1 MSDRPNRRIAWYN
14 GDFMPEAEV
23 RIPFRDKSFLW
34 GDGCFDMTR
43 TFDGVP
49 FRLDAHIARLYRSLT
64 YLKIDTGI
72 GPEEMTAI
80 SREVLE
86 RNRPLLGDGE
96 DYWIGQRI
104 SRGIQAVGDE
114 GWDDVGPTV
123 IVECV
128 PLPFAKRAKYYRDG
142 LPVIIPSVRRVA
154 PEALSPRVK
163 THNYLNMIMANLEV
177 EAQNP
182 EAWAVLLDHN
192 GNLAEG
198 LGSNVF
204 VVRNGRLLT
213 PQERYV
219 LAGVSRA
226 TAIELAETLGI
237 PVAEADIDL
246 YDAYTADEA
255 FVTSTSFC
263 ICPIGTINGRT
274 IGDGTVPGPV
284 TKRLLDAYSEMVGC
298 DIAGQFLRH
307 LAA

>member
-1 MSDRPNRRIAWYN
+1 MSERPNRRIAWYN
-14 GDFMPEAEV
+14 GAYMPEAEV
-23 RIPFRDKSFLW
+23 RIPYRDKSFLW

-43 TFDGVP
+43 TFNGVP
-49 FRLDAHIARLYRSLT
+49 FRLEAHVERLYRSLR

-72 GPEEMTAI
+72 APDEMTAI

-86 RNRPLLGDGE
+86 RNRHLLGEGD

-114 GWDDVGPTV
+114 GWDDTGPTV

-128 PLPFAKRAKYYRDG
+128 PIPFAARAKYYRDG
-142 LPVIIPSVRRVA
+142 LPVIVPSVRRVA
-154 PEALSPRVK
+154 PEALSPRIK
-163 THNYLNMIMANLEV
+163 SHNYLNLIMANLEV
-177 EAQNP
+177 EAQSP

-204 VVRNGRLLT
+204 VLRGDRLLT
-213 PQERYV
+213 PHERYV

-226 TAIELAETLGI
+226 TVIELAEKLGI
-237 PVAEADIDL
+237 AVAEADIDL

-263 ICPIGTINGRT
+263 ICPVGSINGRT
-274 IGDGTVPGPV
+274 IGDTVPGPV
-284 TKRLLDAYSEMVGC
+284 TRRLLDAYSEMVGC
-298 DIAGQFLRH
+298 DIPGQFLRH